1 MTFVVLSQIQL
12 MQKSWPDWKNCCLCR
27 RISNA
32 LVHNSTIMKTYE
44 DCLLYLGG
52 GGIIANCQRSSDYFT
67 FLLAATN
74 LESQLNSVGLNVWG
88 KVLPSCTH
96 GTYLPRSAEWSIL
109 LYWVDLKPHSHP
121 DTSCT
126 YHRHAYTLHTC
137 PRVTG
142 TTILYDVLQVERP
155 ITRSPFILVFKG
167 GSAWDPSSSCKVF
180 RALDPIFTPP

>member
-1 MTFVVLSQIQL
+1 M
-12 MQKSWPDWKNCCLCR
+12 
-27 RISNA
+27 RIACFTLAAGDIS
-32 LVHNSTIMKTYE
+32 LQR
-44 DCLLYLGG
+44 D
-52 GGIIANCQRSSDYFT
+52 QRSSDSFTFT

-74 LESQLNSVGLNVWG
+74 SESQLDSVGLNVWG
-88 KVLPSCTH
+88 TVLPSCTH

-109 LYWVDLKPHSHP
+109 LYRVDLKPHSH
-121 DTSCT
+121 CT

-155 ITRSPFILVFKG
+155 IIRSPFILIFKG

-180 RALDPIFTPP
+180 RALDPIFNIFIIILCWRVFSFSRFEFEPSKPALNTSDF